1 MGKVGH
7 GSPEKPDN
15 WSLYMVPSDPSPEQE
30 RNAAIYVA
38 VMDGATFAQLAEKYG
53 ISRVRVQKAYAR
65 ERENAWEARKRG
77 ESSYRDRPFP
87 SDV

>member
-1 MGKVGH
+1 MKQ
-7 GSPEKPDN
+7 
-15 WSLYMVPSDPSPEQE
+15 SDSSPEQE

-38 VMDGATFAQLAEKYG
+38 VIDGATFGQLAEKYC
-53 ISRVRVQKAYAR
+53 ISKVRVQKAYAR

-77 ESSYRDRPFP
+77 ECSYRDRPFP

>member
-1 MGKVGH
+1 MEE
-7 GSPEKPDN
+7 SRA
-15 WSLYMVPSDPSPEQE
+15 SPEQE

-38 VMDGATFAQLAEKYG
+38 VMDGATFGQLAEKYG

-65 ERENAWEARKRG
+65 ERENAWEARRRG

>member
-1 MGKVGH
+1 MEVS
-7 GSPEKPDN
+7 GSN
-15 WSLYMVPSDPSPEQE
+15 SEQE

-38 VMDGATFAQLAEKYG
+38 VMDGATFGQLAEKYG

-65 ERENAWEARKRG
+65 EREKAWEARKSG

>member
-1 MGKVGH
+1 M
-7 GSPEKPDN
+7 E
-15 WSLYMVPSDPSPEQE
+15 LSDPSPEQE